1 MFKTSSTNET
11 RRKNDKRSDIFIN
24 RTLEIRTRKN
34 LLFFYNPF
42 LQRATKLEKFVR
54 INLFQSWIVI
64 LSTNIH
70 TTFYNVKILP
80 ALFIASFIIQ
90 NGEYNISSVQDAIN
104 YPYIYF

>member
-42 LQRATKLEKFVR
+42 LKSNEIGKIRSNKFISKLDRNF
-54 INLFQSWIVI
+54 INEYS
-64 LSTNIH
+64 
-70 TTFYNVKILP
+70 YNFL
-80 ALFIASFIIQ
+80 
-90 NGEYNISSVQDAIN
+90 
-104 YPYIYF
+104 